1 MIRCMCKSKI
11 KGLKITGLNM
21 KNSGSIGID
30 EKILKNADILPG
42 EMVYVLNMQT
52 GARFKTYAIC
62 EKKGSRN
69 CILYGPAA
77 RLGEVGDEVV
87 ILSSC
92 LILDEKAKQFK
103 LRLVEI

>member
-1 MIRCMCKSKI
+1 MFREMCKSKI
-11 KGLKITGLNM
+11 KGLKITGL
-21 KNSGSIGID
+21 KRECSGSIGID
-30 EKILKNADILPG
+30 GEILKKADILKG

-52 GARFKTYAIC
+52 GARFETYAIY
-62 EKKGSRN
+62 EKKGSLD

-92 LILDEKAKQFK
+92 LIPDKEARQFK
-103 LRLVEI
+103 LKVIEV